1 MHGPCPSHSMRSGP
15 KNKIRS
21 WMLALLMTAFGLLF
35 WSCNLMSPPTKQS
48 ASFLSLYD
56 SIEALDSAI
65 IVFKTEDGKLID
77 TVFNGR
83 ILNRADFQN
92 LVVAGWDGG
101 KAVIFI
107 TAYLAG
113 NLAYSVEKH
122 FDGAT
127 NTTGKT
133 FVFVSPSVSL
143 TTASQDIKMLEGD
156 SIPLPSLLIKP
167 PELSDKTLEW
177 TLDHPELL
185 TIGNNYL
192 KALKSG
198 TAILSAKL
206 RSNPTKIMPFTI
218 VISTNPDIPENIV
231 LSADTLLLSVA
242 GASGQLTAKATPS
255 TASSDVNW
263 IVLDGKIASVST
275 SGTVFGLQKGTTQ
288 LIAIS
293 KRNNTIR
300 DSTWI
305 IVSDPV
311 LVTGLSFSMDSTT
324 LFIGGA
330 VESLVTTILP
340 IQANQKVLYS
350 VMDQAKVSLINGT
363 IKGLAQ
369 GVTWVI
375 ATSEANPAK
384 SDSLKVIVR
393 ALEHVEAVSISPRS
407 LKLFIGGANGNVT
420 GTVLPST
427 LTQKIQWASSNSAIA
442 SVDATG
448 KVVPVTAG
456 TAKIYAQSQADSSK
470 RDSADVTVM
479 RDSPQVSIG
488 LDTVIQV
495 GLTLTFLPVVA
506 PQEYGVVTEFKWDL
520 DGNLVW
526 DSSATLIKS
535 VSYKFDQEKE
545 YIVRFYVRDTEGNE
559 TIVSKKVRTTKGPT
573 VNFLTPQTSGTY
585 LTRFSTVD
593 ITGSS
598 TTPQGPGAIRK
609 ITYTVGGVV
618 GPLATN
624 LASNSSGN
632 WFIKGIPLVNNSSVD
647 IKVIA
652 TDSFGIVGQSVLSV
666 QMDSTPPIAP
676 ILSKPPSPK
685 QTALWTWTPGGGGNG
700 SFQCQLDGGTI
711 ATCPTST
718 SYTLFN
724 PTDGDHTLNVREMDV
739 AGNPSAWSTNTV
751 TIDLQKPTLV
761 MKNYL
766 TTPAQIIN
774 TIKPFTGTASD
785 DRNLLSVQ
793 FQVGTAA
800 FVSASGTNNWSFT
813 PTLVEGT
820 QTLNIRAEDAA
831 GNQTTVSMQ
840 ITYQPKVI
848 FVRKGATGTG
858 DGSSWA
864 DAYPELGSV
873 LIGETVFPGISQ
885 IWVSEGT
892 YSFATNGSFI
902 FKSNISINGGFAG
915 EGSDRNLESRDLV
928 NNISVLEGNAAT
940 YLITNL
946 WTNQTGYHQE
956 DNFELADFKL
966 IGSHTTI
973 AINNQAKATLK
984 NIQCNIDQP
993 SGYEHI
999 YIGGTNVTVLNSP
1012 SCAP

>member
-21 WMLALLMTAFGLLF
+21 WMLVLLMAAFGLVL

-77 TVFNGR
+77 TVYNGR

-92 LVVAGWDGG
+92 LVVTGWDGG

-107 TAYLAG
+107 TAYLGG

-143 TTASQDIKMLEGD
+143 TASSQDIKLIEGD
-156 SIPLPSLLIKP
+156 SIPLPTLLIKP
-167 PELSDKTLEW
+167 AELSDKTLEW
-177 TLDHPELL
+177 TVDHPEFL

-206 RSNPTKIMPFTI
+206 RSNPTKIMPFTL
-218 VISTNPDIPENIV
+218 VISTNPDIPESIV

-242 GASGQLTAKATPS
+242 GASGQLTVKATPS

-263 IVLDGKIASVST
+263 IVLDGKIASVTTFGIVS
-275 SGTVFGLQKGTTQ
+275 GLQKGSTQ
-288 LIAIS
+288 LIAVS
-293 KRNNTIR
+293 KRNNAIR
-300 DSTWI
+300 DSTWV

-311 LVTGLSFSMDSTT
+311 LVTGLSFSLDSTT

-330 VESLVTTILP
+330 VENLVTTILP
-340 IQANQKVLYS
+340 LQANQKVLYS
-350 VMDQAKVSLINGT
+350 VVDQTKVSLMNGT

-393 ALEHVEAVSISPRS
+393 ALEPVHAVSISPRS
-407 LKLFIGGANGNVT
+407 LKLFIGGTNGNVT

-427 LTQKIQWASSNSAIA
+427 VTQKVQWVSSNSTIA
-442 SVDATG
+442 SVDVTG
-448 KVVPVTAG
+448 KVTPIAVG
-456 TAKIYAQSQADSSK
+456 TVKIYAQSQADSSK
-470 RDSADVTVM
+470 RDSADVTVK

-495 GLTLTFLPVVA
+495 GQTLTFLPVVA

-526 DSSATLIKS
+526 DSSATFIKS

-559 TIVSKKVRTTKGPT
+559 TIVSKKIRATKGPT

-585 LTRFSTVD
+585 LNRFSTVD
-593 ITGSS
+593 ISGSS

-618 GPLATN
+618 GTLATN
-624 LASNSSGN
+624 LASNGSGT

-652 TDSFGIVGQSVLSV
+652 TDSFGIVGQSMLSV
-666 QMDSTPPIAP
+666 QMDSTPPFAP

-685 QTALWTWTPGGGGNG
+685 QTASWTWTPGGGGNG

-718 SYTLFN
+718 SYTLVN
-724 PTDGDHTLNVREMDV
+724 PTDGDRTLNVREMDA

-761 MKNYL
+761 LTNYL
-766 TTPAQIIN
+766 TTPAQIID
-774 TIKPFTGTASD
+774 TIKAFTGTASD
-785 DRNLLSVQ
+785 DRNLRYVQ
-793 FQVGTAA
+793 YQIGSGA
-800 FVSASGTNNWSFT
+800 FVSATGANNWSFT
-813 PTLVEGT
+813 PILVEGT
-820 QTLNIRAEDAA
+820 QTVTIRAEDMA
-831 GNQTTVSMQ
+831 GNQNSISMQ
-840 ITYQPKVI
+840 ISYLPKVV
-848 FVRKGATGTG
+848 FVRKGAKGAG
-858 DGSSWA
+858 DGTSWA
-864 DAYPELGSV
+864 DAYPELGPV
-873 LIGETVFPGISQ
+873 LVGETVFPGKSQ
-885 IWVSEGT
+885 IWVSEGEYVPGT
-892 YSFATNGSFI
+892 GHSFI

-915 EGSDRNLESRDLV
+915 EGSDRALDRRDLV
-928 NNISVLEGNAAT
+928 NNVSVLTSYIGTIIAD
-940 YLITNL
+940 NL
-946 WTNQTGYHQE
+946 WTSQIYNFE
-956 DNFELADFKL
+956 DNFELADFQL
-966 IGSHTTI
+966 TGTGTTI
-973 AINNQAKATLK
+973 RISGQVTATLK
-984 NIQCNIDQP
+984 NIICNSIKP
-993 SGYEHI
+993 AMGYLSFDSNASVSI
-999 YIGGTNVTVLNSP
+999 LNSP
-1012 SCAP
+1012 SCLQ

>member
-1 MHGPCPSHSMRSGP
+1 
-15 KNKIRS
+15 
-21 WMLALLMTAFGLLF
+21 
-35 WSCNLMSPPTKQS
+35 
-48 ASFLSLYD
+48 
-56 SIEALDSAI
+56 
-65 IVFKTEDGKLID
+65 
-77 TVFNGR
+77 
-83 ILNRADFQN
+83 
-92 LVVAGWDGG
+92 
-101 KAVIFI
+101 
-107 TAYLAG
+107 
-113 NLAYSVEKH
+113 
-122 FDGAT
+122 
-127 NTTGKT
+127 
-133 FVFVSPSVSL
+133 
-143 TTASQDIKMLEGD
+143 MLEGD
-156 SIPLPSLLIKP
+156 SIPLPTLVIKP
-167 PELSDKTLEW
+167 LELSDKTLEW
-177 TLDHPELL
+177 TVDHPELL
-185 TIGNNYL
+185 TIGANYL

-198 TAILSAKL
+198 TAIVSAKL

-218 VISTNPDIPENIV
+218 IISANPDIPESIA

-242 GASGQLTAKATPS
+242 GASGQLTVKATPS

-263 IVLDGKIASVST
+263 IVLDGKIASVT
-275 SGTVFGLQKGTTQ
+275 ASGTVLGLQKGSTQ
-288 LIAIS
+288 LYVVS
-293 KRNNTIR
+293 KQNNTIR

-305 IVSDPV
+305 IVSDAV
-311 LVTGLSFSMDSTT
+311 VVTSLSFSLDSTT

-330 VESLVTTILP
+330 VENLVTTILP
-340 IQANQKVLYS
+340 VQANQKVLYS
-350 VMDQAKVSLINGT
+350 VVDQTKVSVLNGT

-369 GVTWVI
+369 GVTFVR

-393 ALEHVEAVSISPRS
+393 VLEHAETVSISPRS
-407 LKLFIGGANGNVT
+407 LKLFIGGTNGNVT

-427 LTQKIQWASSNSAIA
+427 LTQKIQWISSNSTIA
-442 SVDATG
+442 AVDVTG
-448 KVVPVTAG
+448 KVTPVAAG
-456 TAKIYAQSQADSSK
+456 TVKIYAQSQADSSK
-470 RDSADVTVM
+470 RDSADVTVK
-479 RDSPQVSIG
+479 RDSPQMTIE

-495 GLTLTFLPVVA
+495 GQTLTFLPVVA

-559 TIVSKKVRTTKGPT
+559 TIVSKKIRTTKGPT
-573 VNFLTPQTSGTY
+573 VNFLTPQTAGTY
-585 LTRFSTVD
+585 LTRFSTID

-618 GPLATN
+618 GTLATN

-632 WFIKGIPLVNNSSVD
+632 WFIKDIPLVNNSSVD

-652 TDSFGIVGQSVLSV
+652 TDSFGIVGQSMLSV
-666 QMDSTPPIAP
+666 QMDSTPPFAP

-685 QTALWTWTPGGGGNG
+685 QTATWTWTPGGGGNG

-718 SYTLFN
+718 SYTLVN
-724 PTDGDHTLNVREMDV
+724 PTDGDRTLNVREMDA

-774 TIKPFTGTASD
+774 TIKPFTGTAGD

-820 QTLNIRAEDAA
+820 QTLNIQAEDAA
-831 GNQTTVSMQ
+831 GNRTSISMQ
-840 ITYQPKVI
+840 ITYQPKVV
-848 FVRKGATGTG
+848 FVRKGAKGAG

-864 DAYPELGSV
+864 DAYPELGTV
-873 LIGETVFPGISQ
+873 LVRETVYPGISQ
-885 IWVSEGT
+885 IWVGEGT
-892 YSFATNGSFI
+892 YVPATGFCFI

-915 EGSDRNLESRDLV
+915 EGSDRALASRDLV
-928 NNISVLEGNAAT
+928 NNVSVLENYNGTDIADNM
-940 YLITNL
+940 
-946 WTNQTGYHQE
+946 WTSQVYNIE
-956 DNFELADFKL
+956 DNFELADFQL
-966 IGSHTTI
+966 TGTGTSIRITGGVT
-973 AINNQAKATLK
+973 ATLK
-984 NIQCNIDQP
+984 NIICNTNP
-993 SGYEHI
+993 N
-999 YIGGTNVTVLNSP
+999 IGHLLFDTNASVSVLNSP
-1012 SCAP
+1012 TCLQ